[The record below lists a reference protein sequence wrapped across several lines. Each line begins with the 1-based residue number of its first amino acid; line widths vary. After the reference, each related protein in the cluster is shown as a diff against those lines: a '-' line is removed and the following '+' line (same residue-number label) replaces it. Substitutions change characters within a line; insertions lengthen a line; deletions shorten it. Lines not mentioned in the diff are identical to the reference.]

1 MIEKRE
7 RFRTWTIF
15 LPGRS
20 TFIFLWLFLV
30 EPTVKQ
36 THSLK
41 SMFPHGIVSVPPTH
55 SGSSVV
61 KCPYSFLTAA
71 IMNSIINLFLS
82 RNKFHI
88 NSPFWSLIENKQTN
102 KKKSIFLIPGCLCAV
117 LWHQDGFQRTQLSV
131 YSFGTWGISN
141 WHPVLKHFNDLISK
155 ARATLFVQH
164 QFVHKADLWE
174 RHSQTR
180 HRGH

>member
-7 RFRTWTIF
+7 RFRTRTIF

-30 EPTVKQ
+30 EPNVKH

-41 SMFPHGIVSVPPTH
+41 STFPHGIVSVPPPH

-82 RNKFHI
+82 RNKFPI
-88 NSPFWSLIENKQTN
+88 NSPFWSLIEKKLNKTNQPNKQTKN
-102 KKKSIFLIPGCLCAV
+102 QSLVVQTKPYFSSWGVFVLFYGTRMVSNTLNCLPTALV
-117 LWHQDGFQRTQLSV
+117 REEFQI
-131 YSFGTWGISN
+131 GIQYWN
-141 WHPVLKHFNDLISK
+141 
-155 ARATLFVQH
+155 TL
-164 QFVHKADLWE
+164 
-174 RHSQTR
+174 TI
-180 HRGH
+180 

>member
-7 RFRTWTIF
+7 RFRTQTIF
-15 LPGRS
+15 LPGWS

-41 SMFPHGIVSVPPTH
+41 SMFPHGIVLVPPPH

-82 RNKFHI
+82 RKKFPI
-88 NSPFWSLIENKQTN
+88 NSPFWSLIEKNETKPTNQTN
-102 KKKSIFLIPGCLCAV
+102 KQKSRWLLQTIFLILGWLGAV
-117 LWHQDGFQRTQLSV
+117 LWHQDGFQHTQLSA
-131 YSFGTWGISN
+131 YSFGTWGI
-141 WHPVLKHFNDLISK
+141 
-155 ARATLFVQH
+155 
-164 QFVHKADLWE
+164 
-174 RHSQTR
+174 
-180 HRGH
+180 

>member
-7 RFRTWTIF
+7 RFRTRTIF

-102 KKKSIFLIPGCLCAV
+102 KKKSPYFSSRGVFVLFYGTRMVSNALNCLPTALV
-117 LWHQDGFQRTQLSV
+117 REEFQI
-131 YSFGTWGISN
+131 GIQYWN
-141 WHPVLKHFNDLISK
+141 
-155 ARATLFVQH
+155 TL
-164 QFVHKADLWE
+164 
-174 RHSQTR
+174 TI
-180 HRGH
+180 

>member
-7 RFRTWTIF
+7 RFRTQTIF
-15 LPGRS
+15 LPGWS

-41 SMFPHGIVSVPPTH
+41 SMFPHGIVLVPPPH

-82 RNKFHI
+82 RNKFPI
-88 NSPFWSLIENKQTN
+88 NSPFWSLIEKNETKPTNQTN
-102 KKKSIFLIPGCLCAV
+102 KQKVAGCSNQTIFLILGWLGAV
-117 LWHQDGFQRTQLSV
+117 LWHQDGFLHTQLSA
-131 YSFGTWGISN
+131 YSFGTWGI
-141 WHPVLKHFNDLISK
+141 
-155 ARATLFVQH
+155 
-164 QFVHKADLWE
+164 
-174 RHSQTR
+174 
-180 HRGH
+180 